1 MKYQITKVILSLTAG
16 LTVLSLSEEPW
27 TAKTY
32 VAAIVAAITGW
43 LSPSN
48 FSIKRKQ

>member
-1 MKYQITKVILSLTAG
+1 MKYQITKVILSFTAG

-48 FSIKRKQ
+48 LGIKRKQ

>member
-16 LTVLSLSEEPW
+16 LAVLSLSEEPW
-27 TAKTY
+27 TVKTY

-43 LSPSN
+43 LSPSSFN
-48 FSIKRKQ
+48 IKRKQ